1 MINYRRLDSGFFI
14 YAFPQYLYLEIPSYD
29 LKIMIYQTLTI
40 ETIENIAYITLN
52 RPERLNSFD
61 MKLGEELYSVLHDIS
76 GIKNIRAVVI
86 KGTGKGFCGGG
97 DVKEMYAAK
106 DKSKFLR
113 DLTKAIHKCVIEI
126 RTMEK
131 PVIAAVNGAAFG
143 AGLSLALA
151 CDIIISIKDAQFST
165 AFIGIGLAPGCGTQ
179 FFTRLVG
186 YQRACEYILTSKTF
200 TADEAE
206 KLGIIN
212 KVVGSDRLDEAVEE
226 FISKF
231 KKLPP
236 IAVGKAKML
245 INKGMENDL
254 VTHLELESK
263 TASFSAG
270 TEDFKEGVT
279 AFVEKRK
286 PVFKGK

>member
-1 MINYRRLDSGFFI
+1 MNI
-14 YAFPQYLYLEIPSYD
+14 
-29 LKIMIYQTLTI
+29 K
-40 ETIENIAYITLN
+40 ENVAYITLN

-61 MKLGEELYSVLHDIS
+61 MKLGEELYDVLKN
-76 GIKNIRAVVI
+76 IKTKQEIRAVII

-97 DVKEMYAAK
+97 DVKEMYVAK
-106 DKSKFLR
+106 DKSQFLR
-113 DLTKAIHKCVIEI
+113 DLTKAIHRCVIEM

-151 CDIIISIKDAQFST
+151 CDIIIAAKEAKLGT

-179 FFTRLVG
+179 FFTELVR
-186 YQRACEYILTSKTF
+186 YQKACEYILTSKTF
-200 TADEAE
+200 SAEEGE

-212 KVVGSDRLDEAVEE
+212 KIVEPNELDNAVEE
-226 FISKF
+226 FANKF
-231 KKLPP
+231 RKLPP

-245 INKGMENDL
+245 INKSLENDMI
-254 VTHLELESK
+254 THLELESK